1 MSPILDAFFLLN
13 IHELNVTAD
22 FNHRGPLVSFLA
34 EIFPYP
40 ARYPTLRQVHLAIR
54 KASGPR
60 LEFMKDKL
68 KSLSNLRHLTVEC
81 QRILLDVEAFKVLPT
96 LPPLETLSFTRCY
109 GTNEGN
115 FLLMSVSYWVRRHS
129 RQDAELERG
138 TPETLLTPMTTRLC
152 WMLAFTEARD
162 YRRSGKTQAS
172 HQMVRL
178 LGNLLSTRNPGR

>member
-68 KSLSNLRHLTVEC
+68 KSLSNLWHGRRGVQRPSDSATVGDA
-81 QRILLDVEAFKVLPT
+81 QFQAMLL
-96 LPPLETLSFTRCY
+96 
-109 GTNEGN
+109 N
-115 FLLMSVSYWVRRHS
+115 
-129 RQDAELERG
+129 
-138 TPETLLTPMTTRLC
+138 
-152 WMLAFTEARD
+152 
-162 YRRSGKTQAS
+162 
-172 HQMVRL
+172 
-178 LGNLLSTRNPGR
+178 